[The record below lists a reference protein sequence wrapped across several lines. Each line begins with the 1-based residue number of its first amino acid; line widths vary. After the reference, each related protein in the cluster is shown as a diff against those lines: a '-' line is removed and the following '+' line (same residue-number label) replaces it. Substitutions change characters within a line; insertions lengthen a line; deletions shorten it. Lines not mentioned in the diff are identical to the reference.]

1 LTFYKKKHRSLSSDE
16 EEIEPLEESLMA
28 GLDPELQK
36 LVQNRSK
43 VDQAEPNKIDLKI
56 QYVNEND
63 VDEKY
68 RTLLVKLMKPI
79 KIRVMDVRRE
89 TIYQTRQLTSLF
101 LD

>member
-1 LTFYKKKHRSLSSDE
+1 ME
-16 EEIEPLEESLMA
+16 

-43 VDQAEPNKIDLKI
+43 VDQTEPNKIDLKI

-63 VDEKY
+63 VDERY
-68 RTLLVKLMKPI
+68 RELLVKMMKPI

-89 TIYQTRQLTSLF
+89 ANSIYFKRQLTALF
-101 LD
+101 

>member
-1 LTFYKKKHRSLSSDE
+1 
-16 EEIEPLEESLMA
+16 MA

-68 RTLLVKLMKPI
+68 RALLVKLMKPI
-79 KIRVMDVRRE
+79 KIRVMDVRRNN
-89 TIYQTRQLTSLF
+89 
-101 LD
+101 